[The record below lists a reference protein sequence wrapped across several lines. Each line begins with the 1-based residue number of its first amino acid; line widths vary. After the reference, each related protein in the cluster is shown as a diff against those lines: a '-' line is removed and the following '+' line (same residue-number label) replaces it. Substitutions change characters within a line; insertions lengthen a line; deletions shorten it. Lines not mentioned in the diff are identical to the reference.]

1 MRELVH
7 PLRTGQV
14 PQANSA
20 EIDQDDFF
28 RKVMNGQFPNSTRQQ
43 YLAGVTD
50 LSKVTATAC
59 DQALGVS
66 IARRRFTGMKC
77 ETKGPSTL
85 SGSHSGDRSLDVESE
100 RERIRC
106 TVETCQEAFVFALQ
120 GSRPSMTTED
130 SLEEGVQSLENS
142 GSVRIERSWWSGRL
156 GGQHNCDSCG
166 GAHGQINPGDTAG
179 GERGKAG
186 PGERRR
192 ASSHSKTLIGAV
204 RTVSDASPSA
214 ASSV

>member
-50 LSKVTATAC
+50 LSNVTATAC

-66 IARRRFTGMKC
+66 IAGRCFTGMKC

-85 SGSHSGDRSLDVESE
+85 SGSHSCDCDLDVESE
-100 RERIRC
+100 RERIRD
-106 TVETCQEAFVFALQ
+106 TVETCEEALVLALE
-120 GSRPSMTTED
+120 GSRPSMPTEEI
-130 SLEEGVQSLENS
+130 LEEGVQSLDNG
-142 GSVRIERSWWSGRL
+142 GSVWIQRSRSDRSRRL
-156 GGQHNCDSCG
+156 GGQHDRDSWG
-166 GAHGQINPGDTAG
+166 NAHDQNQSWRGTAVS
-179 GERGKAG
+179 EREKK
-186 PGERRR
+186 
-192 ASSHSKTLIGAV
+192 HAV
-204 RTVSDASPSA
+204 VPAQPA
-214 ASSV
+214 L